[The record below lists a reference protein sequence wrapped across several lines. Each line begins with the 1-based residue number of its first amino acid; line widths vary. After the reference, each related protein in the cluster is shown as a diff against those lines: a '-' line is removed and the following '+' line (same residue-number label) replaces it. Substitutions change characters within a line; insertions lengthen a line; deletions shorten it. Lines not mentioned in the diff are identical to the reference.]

1 MKKVALLL
9 FGISYSEYKHWNR
22 HWFKNNLMIDYKYS
36 YENYQKYIFKYFNNL
51 NYDIDVFFCTNKSS
65 KQDEIIKLYKP
76 KSYMFIDNLDS
87 NHLSKNIKIKN
98 VLELCIN
105 YSSYNNIDYENV
117 IMSRFD
123 LYFLDDFNKVNI
135 DLNKFNFVSIMEKD
149 NRICDNFY
157 IFPFKIIKKFLR
169 IINSKLDISL
179 HFIYNDVEDISEI
192 NFIKN
197 ENVDIANLSFY
208 KIIRN
213 PIEFFISE
221 MYPN

>member
-1 MKKVALLL
+1 M
-9 FGISYSEYKHWNR
+9 E
-22 HWFKNNLMIDYKYS
+22 KNNR
-36 YENYQKYIFKYFNNL
+36 
-51 NYDIDVFFCTNKSS
+51 V
-65 KQDEIIKLYKP
+65 
-76 KSYMFIDNLDS
+76 
-87 NHLSKNIKIKN
+87 
-98 VLELCIN
+98 
-105 YSSYNNIDYENV
+105 
-117 IMSRFD
+117 
-123 LYFLDDFNKVNI
+123 
-135 DLNKFNFVSIMEKD
+135 
-149 NRICDNFY
+149 CDNFY